1 MPDQPSQRFGLERRK
16 DFHPVNCGL
25 HDQLVKH
32 MEDFMEA
39 VRKEFKEDRDAV
51 REEFKEVRKD
61 MDKAIL
67 AITKAVTDVSTTQR
81 VSAKFG
87 LIGLG
92 VAQGIVGIVVGYY
105 VHQQSLTSADV
116 STLKGESISQEQR
129 IASNTTWRART
140 EQWQSGV
147 DKTLAELVTL
157 CPRPV
162 PPHVR

>member
-1 MPDQPSQRFGLERRK
+1 
-16 DFHPVNCGL
+16 
-25 HDQLVKH
+25 